1 MQISPLLQRLVAGG
15 PVTVKPYECDR
26 RERLA
31 GMVDKGWDILRRT
44 LMVVENTN
52 PRVFESLY
60 RRPKP

>member
-15 PVTVKPYECDR
+15 PVTAKPYERDR
-26 RERLA
+26 PERLA
-31 GMVDKGWDILRRT
+31 GLIDRGWNILRRT
-44 LMVVENTN
+44 LLVVENTN